1 MVPGADIALGIV
13 ELCVDHNK
21 KPSAAAAA
29 AGVDVVVVVEDVVVA
44 CAGSECA
51 GSECGA
57 FAAAESAAVA
67 DAAFEI
73 GVVACESVE
82 FVVAKA
88 LLAEVHL

>member
-1 MVPGADIALGIV
+1 MVPGADIALGIA

-29 AGVDVVVVVEDVVVA
+29 AGVDVVVVEDVVVA
-44 CAGSECA
+44 CA

-82 FVVAKA
+82 FVVAKT